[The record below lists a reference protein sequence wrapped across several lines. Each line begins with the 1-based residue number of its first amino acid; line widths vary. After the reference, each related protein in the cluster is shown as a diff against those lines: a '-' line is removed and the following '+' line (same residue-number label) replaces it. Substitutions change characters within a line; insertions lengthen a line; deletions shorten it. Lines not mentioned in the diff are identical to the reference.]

1 MYRNQCYQRYE
12 GRTSILQRLQVEGAT
27 VCDFKRRRVSEGLR
41 SSVRVCVY
49 EREDDDADI
58 DDAEDDH
65 DAEKHD
71 PE

>member
-1 MYRNQCYQRYE
+1 
-12 GRTSILQRLQVEGAT
+12 
-27 VCDFKRRRVSEGLR
+27 VSEGLR